1 MSNPSGIVKRI
12 PLIKFPNRK
21 AGQTQGIVLRLLVL
35 CFFFP
40 PPPLLLCFGIGSIW
54 FRSFCVL
61 EMAPLSL
68 PLSLALSL
76 IRSCIVDAWRNG
88 YPDFLLVE
96 ISCVSFCMAGGDDQ
110 GLVVRETSSELLC
123 MHGREQGIP
132 SLHLKCSACMGEEKK
147 RLLSIWIAFQAWER
161 RGLLRKA
168 FIASRGIYL
177 FNSAGGTTKIN
188 GLGQKKTTTSKH
200 GQLLLG
206 GSLTHIEDCSQNQNS
221 ASKLRRFSNKRFHCG
236 GCKEYIPIGRILCWE
251 IDRTEPTD
259 MTLASNPV

>member
-76 IRSCIVDAWRNG
+76 IRSCIVDA
-88 YPDFLLVE
+88 
-96 ISCVSFCMAGGDDQ
+96 
-110 GLVVRETSSELLC
+110 
-123 MHGREQGIP
+123 
-132 SLHLKCSACMGEEKK
+132 
-147 RLLSIWIAFQAWER
+147 
-161 RGLLRKA
+161 
-168 FIASRGIYL
+168 
-177 FNSAGGTTKIN
+177 
-188 GLGQKKTTTSKH
+188 
-200 GQLLLG
+200 
-206 GSLTHIEDCSQNQNS
+206 
-221 ASKLRRFSNKRFHCG
+221 
-236 GCKEYIPIGRILCWE
+236 
-251 IDRTEPTD
+251 
-259 MTLASNPV
+259 